1 MRHLS
6 ERLPAN
12 NEHRAVIGAQ
22 PKLEGRDGSV
32 LGIYLGGP
40 LRNWAPAGVSPYPLI
55 HLAERQ
61 TLVHEGADARS
72 IYLVQAGEF
81 KIVCTAEDGYEQV
94 LDFAGRGDVLGFDG
108 LACGVHQQGVVAL
121 EDAWVYA
128 LPVSELH
135 ALWQRVPSFASEL
148 QTALGRQIARSGE
161 LAWLTAAVGADRRT
175 ARFVLHWSRRML
187 ERGQSGRRLLL
198 RMSRRDVASHL
209 GLAHESVS
217 RSFTELAEL
226 GLLSVDNRNIE
237 ILDEPGLR
245 RFALWTR
252 GTADGVAARASARR
266 ARRNAPDAAQSAA
279 AA

>member
-1 MRHLS
+1 MS
-6 ERLPAN
+6 ERLSAN
-12 NEHRAVIGAQ
+12 NEHPSVMGAQ
-22 PKLEGRDGSV
+22 PMRDGRDGSV

-55 HLAERQ
+55 HLTEGQ
-61 TLVHEGADARS
+61 PLIHEGTAARS

-108 LACGVHQQGVVAL
+108 MACGLHQQGAMAL

-135 ALWQRVPSFASEL
+135 ALWHRVPSFASEL

-175 ARFVLHWSRRML
+175 ARFVLHWSRRMAQ
-187 ERGQSGRRLLL
+187 RGQSGRRLLL
-198 RMSRRDVASHL
+198 RMSRRDIASHL

-217 RSFTELAEL
+217 RSFTELADL
-226 GLLSVDNRNIE
+226 GLLSVDNRKIE

-245 RFALWTR
+245 QFALWTR
-252 GTADGVAARASARR
+252 GPVDGVAARACARR
-266 ARRNAPDAAQSAA
+266 ATHDAVGAAGAA
-279 AA
+279 AAA